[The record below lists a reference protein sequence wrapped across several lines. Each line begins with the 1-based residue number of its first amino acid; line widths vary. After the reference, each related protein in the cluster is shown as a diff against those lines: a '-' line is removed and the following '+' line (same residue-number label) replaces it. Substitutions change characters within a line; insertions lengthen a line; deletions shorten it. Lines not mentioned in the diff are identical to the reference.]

1 MPHAH
6 LPPIYHIVLPDMPD
20 IPYTVFHCN
29 KDRAVN
35 IDMHS
40 EKLVA
45 AFKAAGKTINYHIVP
60 DKGHCD
66 LTPEMYE
73 LYRKYLVDAILAK

>member
-1 MPHAH
+1 
-6 LPPIYHIVLPDMPD
+6 
-20 IPYTVFHCN
+20 
-29 KDRAVN
+29 
-35 IDMHS
+35 MHS

-45 AFKAAGKTINYHIVP
+45 AFKAAGKTVNYHIVP